1 MISLPFDR
9 WLGYT
14 KDYEELKE
22 ISSRDRN
29 LLSSSILIM
38 LFLLGFPYLHMD
50 AVDNSEVETNTSYT
64 YVCPSNTSSSRS
76 QHTVNMSNRTWKV
89 ITNLGPQEIFI
100 EVRIDVLKIS
110 RDISLG

>member
-14 KDYEELKE
+14 KDYTELKE

-29 LLSSSILIM
+29 LPSSSVLIM
-38 LFLLGFPYLHMD
+38 LFLLGFPFLHMD
-50 AVDNSEVETNTSYT
+50 AVDDSEVEAYNSYT

-76 QHTVNMSNRTWKV
+76 HHTVNLSNRTWKV
-89 ITNLGPQEIFI
+89 TTNLGPQEICI
-100 EVRIDVLKIS
+100 EIRIDVP
-110 RDISLG
+110 